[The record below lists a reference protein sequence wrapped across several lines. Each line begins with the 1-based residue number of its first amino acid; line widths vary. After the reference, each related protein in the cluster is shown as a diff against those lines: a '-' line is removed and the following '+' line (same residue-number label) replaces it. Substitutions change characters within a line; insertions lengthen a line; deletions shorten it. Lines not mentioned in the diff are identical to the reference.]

1 MSSARR
7 KSGIQTRNRVGG
19 GNTQERHGIISHAG
33 RALVHIV
40 FSSFFYGTTRLPRT
54 PIRLYK
60 RSLSPRRHSPVITM
74 ASQRYS
80 DDVNVNA
87 YSVETVATDDD
98 SDSSSSSEEEEDDAA
113 LQVRLKAFELLN
125 QLGGPEG
132 DDSEAGQNWPQRPSL
147 TSPIHHKK
155 PNATVP
161 SSYHD
166 AAQSSYQQSSAVQPS
181 FQNSSSS
188 LSAQHYNDEGGYHY
202 QEDRLRSSSGFVD
215 GFVHC
220 VSEACKMGAS
230 EIVSQQATYLKAGYQ
245 TLRSVVVPEVEER
258 VMRATSSHG
267 PTGSYQTVQIP
278 SNAYRGR
285 YSDSGYS
292 SRTSF

>member
-1 MSSARR
+1 MECRNYCYVFFPILHKKLSLQIS
-7 KSGIQTRNRVGG
+7 IQT
-19 GNTQERHGIISHAG
+19 NT
-33 RALVHIV
+33 
-40 FSSFFYGTTRLPRT
+40 F
-54 PIRLYK
+54 
-60 RSLSPRRHSPVITM
+60 TM
-74 ASQRYS
+74 SA
-80 DDVNVNA
+80 
-87 YSVETVATDDD
+87 ED
-98 SDSSSSSEEEEDDAA
+98 SDTDIDVDSDVRQMGDFAMKMLETISDEVSGSKLSSSSEEGTDDAA
-113 LQVRLKAFELLN
+113 LQVRLRAFNLLN
-125 QLGGPEG
+125 DLGGPDR
-132 DDSEAGQNWPQRPSL
+132 DDAEAEQNWPQRPSL

-258 VMRATSSHG
+258 VMRAASSHG

-278 SNAYRGR
+278 SNAYQGR